1 MSFRFFKD
9 VLLYLQHNS
18 TLKFILLRRSQFQ
31 CLPYSTIKASYGGD
45 DLNGKGKIN
54 ILLADKRYVV
64 TNNLKISGFTLLEV
78 VITVAIVGV
87 LASVAYPSFMDSV
100 RKSRRADAT
109 TTLLELQL
117 AQEKYRANNTS
128 YAASLTT
135 LGWPSSTSREGFYTL
150 EISAATAVN
159 WSGTAVPKTGT
170 AQANDTCSY
179 GITQDGP
186 DVTTAAKKTC
196 WNKK

>member
-1 MSFRFFKD
+1 MVD
-9 VLLYLQHNS
+9 M
-18 TLKFILLRRSQFQ
+18 
-31 CLPYSTIKASYGGD
+31 
-45 DLNGKGKIN
+45 
-54 ILLADKRYVV
+54 RYVV
-64 TNNLKISGFTLLEV
+64 KNNRKNSGFTLLEI
-78 VITVAIVGV
+78 VIAVAIVGV

-117 AQEKYRANNTS
+117 AQEKHRANNTS
-128 YAASLTT
+128 YASSLTT
-135 LGWPSSTSREGFYTL
+135 LGWPSSTSREGFYTV
-150 EISAATAVN
+150 EISASTAVS

-186 DVTTAAKKTC
+186 DVTTAAKKAC